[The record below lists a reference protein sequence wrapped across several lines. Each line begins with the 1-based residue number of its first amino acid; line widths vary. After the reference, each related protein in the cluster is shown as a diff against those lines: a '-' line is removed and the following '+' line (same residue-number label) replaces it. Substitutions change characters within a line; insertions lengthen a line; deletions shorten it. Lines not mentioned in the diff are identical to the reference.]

1 MNRLRKAVRDYLTMR
16 RGLGFK
22 LVRHEAGL
30 QEFVLIPGAKTQ
42 PAHHRESGIGV
53 GNATYPS
60 HTM

>member
-42 PAHHRESGIGV
+42 SAHHR
-53 GNATYPS
+53 
-60 HTM
+60 